1 MAGYTRQDVSDNISN
16 GSVIDAD
23 DLDTE
28 FNAIETAFNAASG
41 HTHDGTAANGAPITK
56 LGPSQDVVIATTSVT
71 PATTNTVDVGSSSL
85 KFKDMYLSGSIL
97 DADINLTNVTL
108 TGTTA
113 QFNTALSDDDF
124 ATLTNTVTLTNKT
137 IDSASNTLTVDLSE
151 ASVTGTTAEFNT
163 ALSDDNFA
171 TIAGTETLTNKT
183 LTSPTITTPTI
194 SSIVNT
200 GTLTLPT
207 STDTL
212 VGKAT
217 TDTLTNK
224 TINSASNTLTVNLSE
239 ATVTGTTAEFNT
251 ALSDGS
257 FATLA
262 GTETVTNKT
271 IDSASNTLTVNLSE
285 ATVTGTTAEFNTAL
299 SDGDFVTLT
308 GTETLTNKT
317 LTSPT
322 VNTGSLTNPTVTNY
336 VETLNTSSGA
346 TYTVDLANG
355 TLHKFTTTANA
366 TITLPSSVAG
376 KSFIVIVAYGGAHTL
391 TFSGGGTIKWAGGS
405 QPTATS
411 SGGAFDIFTFLQ
423 DGTNTY
429 AVPFGTNF

>member
-71 PATTNTVDVGSSSL
+71 PAITNTVDVGSSSL

-151 ASVTGTTAEFNT
+151 ATVTGTTAEFNT
-163 ALSDDNFA
+163 SLSDDNFA

-212 VGKAT
+212 VGRTT

-224 TINSASNTLTVNLSE
+224 TIDSATNTLTVDLSE

-271 IDSASNTLTVNLSE
+271 IDLTDNTLS
-285 ATVTGTTAEFNTAL
+285 GTTAEFNTAL
-299 SDGDFVTLT
+299 SDGSFTTLA

-317 LTSPT
+317 LTT
-322 VNTGSLTNPTVTNY
+322 AALTNPTVTNY

-391 TFSGGGTIKWAGGS
+391 TFSGGSTIKWAGGS

>member
-1 MAGYTRQDVSDNISN
+1 MAGYTRQSASEIVDGEVIQASDFNDEFQQLLAAFNDVSGHSHN
-16 GSVIDAD
+16 GGS
-23 DLDTE
+23 
-28 FNAIETAFNAASG
+28 SG
-41 HTHDGTAANGAPITK
+41 EGAPITVV
-56 LGPSQDVVIATTSVT
+56 GPNQEVVIGATTVT
-71 PATTNTVDVGSSSL
+71 PAATNTVDVGSSSL
-85 KFKDMYLSGSIL
+85 KFKDLYLSGAIQ
-97 DADINLTNVTL
+97 DANVDLTNVTL

-113 QFNTALSDDDF
+113 QFNTALSDDNF
-124 ATLTNTVTLTNKT
+124 ATLAGTETLTNKT
-137 IDSASNTLTVDLSE
+137 VNSASNTLTVNLSQ
-151 ASVTGTTAEFNT
+151 ATVTGTTAEFNT
-163 ALSDDNFA
+163 ALSDDDFA
-171 TIAGTETLTNKT
+171 TLTNTVTLTNKT

-212 VGKAT
+212 VGRAT

-224 TINSASNTLTVNLSE
+224 TINSGSNTLTVNLSE

-262 GTETVTNKT
+262 GTETLTNKS
-271 IDSASNTLTVNLSE
+271 IDLTDNTLS
-285 ATVTGTTAEFNTAL
+285 GTTAEFNTAL
-299 SDGDFVTLT
+299 SDDDFATLT
-308 GTETLTNKT
+308 NTVTLTNKT

-322 VNTGSLTNPTVTNY
+322 INTAALTNPTVTNY

-376 KSFIVIVAYGGAHTL
+376 KSFMVIVAYGGAHTL
-391 TFSGGGTIKWAGGS
+391 TFSGGGTIKWTGGS

-411 SGGAFDIFTFLQ
+411 AGGAFDIFTFVQ

-429 AVPFGTNF
+429 GTTYGLNF

>member
-1 MAGYTRQDVSDNISN
+1 MAGYTRQSASEIVDGEVIQASDFNNEFQQLLAAFNDVSGHSHN
-16 GSVIDAD
+16 GGS
-23 DLDTE
+23 
-28 FNAIETAFNAASG
+28 SG
-41 HTHDGTAANGAPITK
+41 EGAPITVV
-56 LGPSQDVVIATTSVT
+56 GPNQEVVIGATTVT
-71 PATTNTVDVGSSSL
+71 PAATNTVDVGSSSL
-85 KFKDMYLSGSIL
+85 KFKDLYLSGAIQ
-97 DADINLTNVTL
+97 DANVDLTNVTL

-113 QFNTALSDDDF
+113 QFNTALSDDNF
-124 ATLTNTVTLTNKT
+124 ATLTGTETLTNKT
-137 IDSASNTLTVDLSE
+137 VNSASNTLTVNLSQ
-151 ASVTGTTAEFNT
+151 ATVTGTTAEFNT
-163 ALSDDNFA
+163 ALSDDDFA
-171 TIAGTETLTNKT
+171 TLTNTVTLTNKT

-212 VGKAT
+212 VGRAT

-224 TINSASNTLTVNLSE
+224 TINSSSNTLTVNLSE

-262 GTETVTNKT
+262 GTETLTNKS
-271 IDSASNTLTVNLSE
+271 IDLTDNTLS
-285 ATVTGTTAEFNTAL
+285 GTTAEFNTAL
-299 SDGDFVTLT
+299 SDGSFTTLA

-317 LTSPT
+317 LTT
-322 VNTGSLTNPTVTNY
+322 AALTNPTVTNY

-411 SGGAFDIFTFLQ
+411 SGGAFDIFTFMQ

-429 AVPFGTNF
+429 GVPFGLNF

>member
-85 KFKDMYLSGSIL
+85 KFKDLYLSGAIQ
-97 DADINLTNVTL
+97 DANVNLTNVTL

-113 QFNTALSDDDF
+113 EFNTALSDDDF

-151 ASVTGTTAEFNT
+151 ATVTGTTAEFNT
-163 ALSDDNFA
+163 ALSDDDFA
-171 TIAGTETLTNKT
+171 TLTNTVTLTNKT

-212 VGKAT
+212 VGRAT

-224 TINSASNTLTVNLSE
+224 TINSGSNTLTVNLSE

-262 GTETVTNKT
+262 GTETLTNKS
-271 IDSASNTLTVNLSE
+271 IDLTDNTLS
-285 ATVTGTTAEFNTAL
+285 GTTAEFNTAL
-299 SDGDFVTLT
+299 SDDDFATLT
-308 GTETLTNKT
+308 NTVTLTNKT

-322 VNTGSLTNPTVTNY
+322 INTAALTNPTVTNY

-346 TYTVDLANG
+346 TYTVDLSNG

-411 SGGAFDIFTFLQ
+411 SGGAFDIFTFMQ

>member
-85 KFKDMYLSGSIL
+85 KFKDLYLSGAIQ
-97 DADINLTNVTL
+97 DANVDLTNVTL

-113 QFNTALSDDDF
+113 QFNTALSDNNF
-124 ATLTNTVTLTNKT
+124 ATLAGTETLTNKT
-137 IDSASNTLTVDLSE
+137 VNSASNTLTVNLSQ
-151 ASVTGTTAEFNT
+151 ATVTGTTAEFNT
-163 ALSDDNFA
+163 ALSDDDFA
-171 TIAGTETLTNKT
+171 TLTNTVTLTNKT

-212 VGKAT
+212 VGRAT

-224 TINSASNTLTVNLSE
+224 TINSGSNTLTVNLSE

-262 GTETVTNKT
+262 GTETLTNKS
-271 IDSASNTLTVNLSE
+271 IDLTDNTLS
-285 ATVTGTTAEFNTAL
+285 GTTAEFNTAL
-299 SDGDFVTLT
+299 SDGSFTTLA

-317 LTSPT
+317 LTT
-322 VNTGSLTNPTVTNY
+322 AALTNPTVTNY

-411 SGGAFDIFTFLQ
+411 TGGAFDIFTFMQ

>member
-1 MAGYTRQDVSDNISN
+1 MAGYTRQSASEIVDGEVIQASDFNDEFQQLLAAFNDVSGHSHN
-16 GSVIDAD
+16 GGS
-23 DLDTE
+23 
-28 FNAIETAFNAASG
+28 SG
-41 HTHDGTAANGAPITK
+41 EGAPITVV
-56 LGPSQDVVIATTSVT
+56 GPNQEVVIGATTVT
-71 PATTNTVDVGSSSL
+71 PAATNTVDVGSSSL
-85 KFKDMYLSGSIL
+85 KFKDLYLSGAIQ
-97 DADINLTNVTL
+97 DANVDLTNVTL

-113 QFNTALSDDDF
+113 QFNTALSDNDFATLAGTETLTNKTVNSASNTLTVNLSQATVTGTTAEFNTALSDDDF

-137 IDSASNTLTVDLSE
+137 
-151 ASVTGTTAEFNT
+151 
-163 ALSDDNFA
+163 
-171 TIAGTETLTNKT
+171 

-194 SSIVNT
+194 SSIVNS

-212 VGKAT
+212 VGRAT

-262 GTETVTNKT
+262 GTETLTNKS
-271 IDSASNTLTVNLSE
+271 IDLTDNTLS
-285 ATVTGTTAEFNTAL
+285 GTTAEFNTAL
-299 SDGDFVTLT
+299 SDGSFTTLA

-317 LTSPT
+317 LTT
-322 VNTGSLTNPTVTNY
+322 AALTNPTVTNY

-411 SGGAFDIFTFLQ
+411 TGGAFDIFTFMQ